1 MTAPIMGAV
10 PVSIVQLDKQT
21 LAALAAGDLA
31 AARRTSPVDLS
42 PWLAGPE
49 CVGTWCYRARQVVES
64 PRDLAWVTGVLWDDD
79 ADIPVGKAGFHGAPD
94 SDGMVEAGYAVD
106 PTLRRR
112 GYARAAL
119 ETLIARAQGEPDVA
133 VLRVTVSPT
142 NAASLALIQQF
153 DFLEVGE
160 QWDDEDGLEII
171 YEMPVD

>member
-21 LAALAAGDLA
+21 LAALAAGDLT

-42 PWLAGPE
+42 AWLAGPE
-49 CVGTWCYRARQVVES
+49 CVGTWRYRARQVVES
-64 PRDLAWVTGVLWDDD
+64 PGDLAWVTGVLWDDD

-94 SDGMVEAGYAVD
+94 ADGMVEAGYAVD

-119 ETLIARAQGEPDVA
+119 EKLIARAQREPDVA

>member
-1 MTAPIMGAV
+1 MPNPEIT
-10 PVSIVQLDKQT
+10 IVQLGPAT

-31 AARRTSPVDLS
+31 TARRTSPVALN

-49 CVGTWCYRARQVVES
+49 CVSTWRYRAKQAVES
-64 PRDLAWVTGVLWDDD
+64 PEDLPWVTGVIWDE
-79 ADIPVGKAGFHGAPD
+79 AAGLAAGKAGFHGAPNP
-94 SDGMVEAGYAVD
+94 DGMVELGYAVD

-119 ETLIARAQGEPDVA
+119 NALIDRAFREPDVH
-133 VLRVTVSPT
+133 VLRATVSPT
-142 NAASLALIQQF
+142 NAASLALIHQF
-153 DFLEVGE
+153 AFLEVGD